1 MSEKDKI
8 VQDLISSLHKISSEE
23 NIVRKYINTTIYQ
36 TDLLQDL
43 DNWNQICSSLDTTGD
58 TTLSIEEYLTSDYP
72 ENDGLKY
79 IYTYGLLQSLF
90 IQQDAVKHLSE
101 AFGIDFKINEQLKK
115 VRALRNAS
123 IGHPTKNKV
132 RGTVFYNYISRI
144 TLSKYGFTLLR
155 SSEGSRDEFIDVDL
169 LSILTT
175 QLNEI
180 EKSYKLISTKLIE
193 ADRMHREKFQNKLII
208 DIFHSSMG
216 YQFSKVAEGI
226 YSTSTPHHGHFGLK
240 MLESIEKTYFEYENA
255 LTERNELNESIEYDL
270 EQYKHA
276 ISILKSFLS
285 GENKTLTERDARIYL
300 FYIREKHP
308 HFIEIA
314 KEIDGEYTKEV

>member
-1 MSEKDKI
+1 MRS
-8 VQDLISSLHKISSEE
+8 VISILHRISAEE
-23 NIVRKYINTTIYQ
+23 ESVRKHINTTRYR

-58 TTLSIEEYLTSDYP
+58 TVLSIEEYLASDYP
-72 ENDGLKY
+72 ENSGLKY

-90 IQQDAVKHLSE
+90 IQQDALKHLSE
-101 AFGIDFKINEQLKK
+101 AFEVDFKINEQLRS
-115 VRALRNAS
+115 VRVIRNAS

-155 SSEGSRDEFIDVDL
+155 SSQGERDEFIDVDL

-180 EKSYKLISTKLIE
+180 ENSYKLISTKLIE
-193 ADRMHREKFQNKLII
+193 ADRMHQEKYKDKLIVN
-208 DIFHSSMG
+208 IFHSSLG

-226 YSTSTPHHGHFGLK
+226 YSTSTAHHRSFCLSMLK
-240 MLESIEKTYFEYENA
+240 SIEKTYNEFENA
-255 LTERNELNESIEYDL
+255 LKERNELNEYTEYDL

-276 ISILKSFLS
+276 IKILKSFLIEES
-285 GENKTLTERDARIYL
+285 ENLTERDARIYL
-300 FYIREKHP
+300 FYIREKHA
-308 HFIEIA
+308 HFVEVA
-314 KEIDGEYTKEV
+314 KEIDEEYSKKV

>member
-1 MSEKDKI
+1 MNEQNEI
-8 VQDLISSLHKISSEE
+8 VENLISTLHRISTEE
-23 NIVRKYINTTIYQ
+23 DSVREYINTTRYQ

-43 DNWNQICSSLDTTGD
+43 DNWNQICSSLDTMGD
-58 TTLSIEEYLTSDYP
+58 TTLSIEEYMTSDYP

-101 AFGIDFKINEQLKK
+101 SFEVNFEINEQLKK
-115 VRALRNAS
+115 IREIRNAS

-155 SSEGSRDEFIDVDL
+155 SSQGDRNEFIDVDL
-169 LSILTT
+169 LSILTA

-193 ADRMHREKFQNKLII
+193 ADRMHREKYKNKLIV

-216 YQFSKVAEGI
+216 YKFSKIAEGI
-226 YSTSTPHHGHFGLK
+226 YSTSTSHYRSFGLK
-240 MLESIEKTYFEYENA
+240 MLESVEKSYLEFENA
-255 LTERNELNESIEYDL
+255 LKERNELNEYTEYDL

-276 ISILKSFLS
+276 IRILKSFLKK
-285 GENKTLTERDARIYL
+285 ENENLTERDARIYL
-300 FYIREKHP
+300 FYIREKHT
-308 HFIEIA
+308 HFVEVA
-314 KEIDGEYTKEV
+314 QEIDEEYGKKV